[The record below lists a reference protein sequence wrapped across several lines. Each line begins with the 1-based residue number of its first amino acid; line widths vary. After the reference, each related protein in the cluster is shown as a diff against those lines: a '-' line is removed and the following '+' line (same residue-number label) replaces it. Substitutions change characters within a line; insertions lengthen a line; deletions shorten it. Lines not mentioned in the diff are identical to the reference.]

1 MNADLA
7 PTGTDEELAAEGM
20 SATIAMPLFFVAWI
34 AAGLL
39 AGLLLSRRA
48 HDRATMLALGAGLGP
63 ILLLVVITEIAAGTA
78 SDASPLDEDRRH
90 SS

>member
-1 MNADLA
+1 MNTDLA
-7 PTGTDEELAAEGM
+7 PTGPDEELATEGLT
-20 SATIAMPLFFVAWI
+20 ATIAMPAFFVAWI

-48 HDRATMLALGAGLGP
+48 HDRTTMLAIGAGLGP
-63 ILLLVVITEIAAGTA
+63 ILLLVVITELAAGSATD
-78 SDASPLDEDRRH
+78 SSSPDHDGRP